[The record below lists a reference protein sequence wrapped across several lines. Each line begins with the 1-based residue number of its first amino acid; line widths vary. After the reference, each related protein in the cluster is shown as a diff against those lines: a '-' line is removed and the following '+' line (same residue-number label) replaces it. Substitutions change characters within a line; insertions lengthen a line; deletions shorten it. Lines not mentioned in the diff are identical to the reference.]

1 MFRNMFFQERTC
13 ILMKK
18 FIKIILFVLVLTFSF
33 SIPVS
38 AVTRPAKQNIVKISS
53 PKKEQIFLSWKKYSS
68 VKGYQIYISKSS
80 NFSKSAKS
88 LSVGKNTHS
97 LYSKNWKSKTKYYAK
112 VRSFKMAENG
122 KKLYGKWSTVRS
134 VTVK

>member
-1 MFRNMFFQERTC
+1 
-13 ILMKK
+13 MKK
-18 FIKIILFVLVLTFSF
+18 IFLLTLIFCFVFSL
-33 SIPVS
+33 SIPTLAATKPS
-38 AVTRPAKQNIVKISS
+38 RQTIVKISS
-53 PKKEQIFLSWKKYSS
+53 PKKGQIFLSWKKYSS

-80 NFSKSAKS
+80 NFSKSTKS

-112 VRSFKMAENG
+112 VRSFKMSEND